1 MVPNVEANAVFCA
14 RLTTGWRASSV
25 ARSWYPTSLGSA
37 NNIMTPSQR
46 EVRRPPSGLLRDATI
61 SRLAPPLQNAAN
73 PPVAKRRRDGA
84 NATDF
89 PYWSINL
96 AKLLIRRRI
105 ATISPRAAIAAAS
118 RAFGRGRRDRSDGS
132 GPDQNSRAD
141 EPDTIG

>member
-14 RLTTGWRASSV
+14 RLTTGWRVSSV

-37 NNIMTPSQR
+37 NNVMTPSQR

-61 SRLAPPLQNAAN
+61 SRLAPAPAKRAD

-96 AKLLIRRRI
+96 AKLLIRRGI
-105 ATISPRAAIAAAS
+105 ATMSPHATLAAAS
-118 RAFGRGRRDRSDGS
+118 RARSEVAGGSDGS
-132 GPDQNSRAD
+132 GPDQ
-141 EPDTIG
+141 